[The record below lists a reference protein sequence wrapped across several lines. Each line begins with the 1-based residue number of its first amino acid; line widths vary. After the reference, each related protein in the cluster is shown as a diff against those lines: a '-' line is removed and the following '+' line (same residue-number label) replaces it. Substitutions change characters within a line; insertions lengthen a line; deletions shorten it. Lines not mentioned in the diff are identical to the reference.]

1 MSRLSLMDNS
11 DYQRA
16 YNQMRRKGGGHNDS
30 FDDYDAERILL
41 ARYVVSQRLK
51 PLRGWTK
58 RGRFVDVKALY
69 SRLFEGRGD
78 REPGYPPAAA

>member
-1 MSRLSLMDNS
+1 MDNS

-30 FDDYDAERILL
+30 FDDYEAERILL

-51 PLRGWTK
+51 RAARLDQARTLRGC
-58 RGRFVDVKALY
+58 
-69 SRLFEGRGD
+69 EGAVQPLIR
-78 REPGYPPAAA
+78 RS